1 MTYVLAEPLQ
11 RAIFNALTGD
21 PALQALVGT
30 DIYDAPLPLDGKSMP
45 PDYITI
51 GGETVSNRGSKTEP
65 GALHDFDVVVHSNAP
80 GFVNSKKIAGA
91 VCDVL
96 LDAQLTL
103 SRGQLIYLRFL
114 KARADV
120 GVPPA
125 RRRISLKFRAFV
137 EDSSS

>member
-11 RAIFNALTGD
+11 RAVFDALSGD
-21 PALQALVGT
+21 AALQGLIGSE
-30 DIYDAPLPLDGKSMP
+30 IYDAPLPLDNTTMP
-45 PDYITI
+45 SEYVTI
-51 GGETVSNRGSKTEP
+51 GGEVVSNRASMTED
-65 GALHDFDVVVHSNAP
+65 GALHDFEVIVHSNAS
-80 GFVNSKKIAGA
+80 GFVSSKKIAGA
-91 VCDVL
+91 ICDVL

-120 GVPPA
+120 GRSPA
-125 RRRISLKFRAFV
+125 KRKISLKFRAFV